1 MMSARLIPAPCTLT
15 STSSGPGA
23 GTGRSATSSRPPST
37 TVTARIRRGYRPAS
51 AAGREPPGRGYR
63 RRGMA
68 GLRFLDDDGVEI
80 ALDAAE
86 SESLLAVTRR
96 LEPATVSACPDCR
109 SRVLA
114 AVALVDLLD
123 DSAPHP
129 RAGELVDLAD

>member
-1 MMSARLIPAPCTLT
+1 
-15 STSSGPGA
+15 
-23 GTGRSATSSRPPST
+23 
-37 TVTARIRRGYRPAS
+37 
-51 AAGREPPGRGYR
+51 
-63 RRGMA
+63 MA

-86 SESLLAVTRR
+86 SASLLAVTRR

-129 RAGELVDLAD
+129 RAGELVDLADEAPTLHIYVVDDATDCAHPL